1 MQGLCNF
8 MSCISHGFNS
18 SFLGSSQIQDTLI
31 EYCKIQLLMDV
42 PVFMGVDEQVYGE
55 FKAGE
60 IAVIPMPNV
69 LALLSPK
76 ACEII

>member
-1 MQGLCNF
+1 

-18 SFLGSSQIQDTLI
+18 SFLGSSQIKDNLI

-42 PVFMGVDEQVYGE
+42 PAFIGVDEQVYGE

-69 LALLSPK
+69 LALLS
-76 ACEII
+76 AQVCELV